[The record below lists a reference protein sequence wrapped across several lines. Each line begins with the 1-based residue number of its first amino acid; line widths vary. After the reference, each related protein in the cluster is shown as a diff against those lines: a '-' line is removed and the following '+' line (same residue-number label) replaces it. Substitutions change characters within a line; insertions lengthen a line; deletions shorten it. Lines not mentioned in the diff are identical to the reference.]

1 MKRVLG
7 LALSILFM
15 VMFVLSPMTAMAA
28 TKGQDQL
35 AEANKVLERAST
47 EVEMGDLEK
56 AKASFEEFRK
66 TWLQIENNIKP
77 DSSAAYTDIE
87 AAMGQF
93 DYAAIKS
100 KRDDLAKALT
110 ELQAVNNKYI
120 SSGYAA
126 GSGFEQQDI
135 TLSDFIVILQ
145 QTKGATDHSDANAA
159 LSEIKK
165 ARQSWL
171 SVEGAV
177 VAQSGTVYS
186 DSERDLVVIQAM
198 LEQGDLTGAGKTVAS
213 MITYLTPLASKTEY
227 TMMDAAMIPIREGL
241 EALLVVGALLA
252 FVKRSPGAEG
262 KQGNKWIWTGIAA
275 GLLFSLILAVVVKF
289 VFSSGAF
296 GQNNFVING
305 WTGIIAAVMLLYM
318 SYWLHRQSSIKDW
331 QQYIQNKSRKA
342 MEKGQMIS
350 LGVLSFLAIFR
361 EGTETV
367 LFLIGMVNQISMQN
381 LILGILIGFGVLAVV
396 AYLMLTVGVK
406 LPIRPFFIVSSLIV
420 FYLCLKFTGMG
431 IHSLQL
437 ASTIPSTEA
446 PLPSIHFIA
455 LYPSWQSAI
464 PQLMIVVFAII
475 VIVYQRIQT
484 KKNIIKPISG

>member
-1 MKRVLG
+1 MRRAMRPV
-7 LALSILFM
+7 LSILFIVIL
-15 VMFVLSPMTAMAA
+15 VMSPVTAMAA
-28 TKGQDQL
+28 TQGQDQL
-35 AEANKVLERAST
+35 AQANLIIDRALLE
-47 EVEMGDLEK
+47 VDKGDIET

-66 TWLQIENNIKP
+66 TWLEIENNIKP
-77 DSSAAYTDIE
+77 DSAAAYTDIE

-100 KRDDLAKALT
+100 KKEDLVKALT
-110 ELQAVNNKYI
+110 ELQAVNKKYI
-120 SSGYAA
+120 TDGYAA
-126 GSGFEQQDI
+126 GAGFEQEDI

-145 QTKGATDHSDANAA
+145 HTKGAVDQSNADAA
-159 LSEIKK
+159 LNEIKK

-198 LEQGDLTGAGKTVAS
+198 LEQGDLEGAGKTVEN

-252 FVKRSPGAEG
+252 FVKRSPGPESKKG
-262 KQGNKWIWTGIAA
+262 KTWIWTGIAV
-275 GLLFSLILAVVVKF
+275 GLLFSLILAVIVKF

-305 WTGIIAAVMLLYM
+305 WTGMIAAVMLLYM
-318 SYWLHRQSSIKDW
+318 SYWLHRQSSLKDW
-331 QQYIQNKSRKA
+331 QHYIQQKSHTA
-342 MEKGQMIS
+342 METGQMIS
-350 LGVLSFLAIFR
+350 LGLLSFLAIFR

-367 LFLIGMVNQISMQN
+367 LFLIGMVNQITMQN
-381 LILGILIGFGVLAVV
+381 LIFGIIIGFGVLAIV

-406 LPIRPFFIVSSLIV
+406 LPIRPFFIVSSIIV

-437 ASTIPSTEA
+437 AGAIPSTEA
-446 PLPSIHFIA
+446 PFPSIHFIA

-464 PQLMIVVFAII
+464 PQFII
-475 VIVYQRIQT
+475 VAAGIIVLIYQRVQT
-484 KKNIIKPISG
+484 KKKMIKPIAG